1 MPRKGD
7 NRDSTRAIL
16 LVSFIFFGSG
26 VGGLIYEVVWL
37 RMLARIMGVT
47 IYATSTVVA
56 AFMAGLAL
64 GSFLLGRFIDQ
75 REDPL
80 RVYAILEVLIG
91 VSALLVPL
99 IFSLSLPL
107 YRYLYATSGE
117 NQLLITVLRTFICF
131 FALVLPTTLMGG
143 TLPTLTSWLV
153 KRGNLFGKSFGLLYG
168 INTLGAVFGASIS
181 GFVTLE
187 FFGELRT
194 ILLGVFLN
202 FLVAGLAYT
211 IYQKEV
217 KTPEGPALD
226 QALPGAALRQIS
238 PYSDKIRQ
246 VVLLAF
252 MLSGFTSLAYEVI
265 WTRQLILF
273 LQTSFYA
280 FSGMLAV
287 FLTGIALGSIFMRN
301 RADRLVR
308 PLVIF
313 GILELVI
320 GFLSL
325 SNLYLFPVFDGFSIH
340 TVVDR
345 IWVSLAATVIIVF
358 PLTFLFGMIFPT
370 ASVCYARDISKTG
383 AAVGGLYSANTI
395 GSIFGALLAGF
406 WLIPFWGS
414 THAVV
419 LLALLN
425 AGLGLLLLWL
435 DSRGTLRTK
444 ICCLTVI
451 PLLLLLIFQVKAKDP
466 FLSTLVERIQ
476 KIKQDNCEEKD
487 CPFGIF
493 YNKEGIEGTVTA
505 FTINNYKY
513 LWINGIGMTFLC
525 TETKLMAHLPIF
537 YAPQPPK
544 EMLIICFGMGTVLKS
559 ATVYPDLNITTVEL
573 VPEEYK
579 IFGFYHKDA
588 EEILKRKNVHPVVND
603 GRNYILLSP
612 RRYDIITVD
621 PAPPTYSAGTVNLY
635 TREFFQICKSRLS
648 PHGVMCLWFP
658 GGRESE
664 VKSLIKTFYSVFPN
678 MKVYVGPHGLGFY
691 FIGTMKEISESEVRQ
706 NMEKAFGNP
715 AIINDLSEYDD
726 SCISETQLHQMFL
739 WDSNEIK
746 SIAADGVLITD
757 DYPYTEFFL
766 WRYLLKRDPYYQ
778 PLPLPMQENNW
789 PERAGDAEAHDNLGL
804 TLAAQGKL
812 DQAIAQYA
820 EALRLKP
827 DLAGAHNNLGLAL
840 AAQGK
845 LDEAIAQYTE
855 ALRLNPAYAGTQN
868 NLGLALAA
876 QGKLDQAVA
885 HYTEALRLNPDLAKA
900 QNNLGLALAAQ
911 GKLDQAVA
919 HYAQALRLEPDY
931 AEAHN
936 CLGLALTAQGK
947 LDQARAHFA
956 EALRL
961 KPDYAEAHNNLGLS
975 WASQG
980 KLDEAV
986 AQYTEALRL
995 NPDLAETHNNLG
1007 VALAKQGKIEAAI
1020 TSYQKA
1026 IQLKPSFS
1034 GAYTNLGLA
1043 LAQQGN
1049 IDQAMIIFQNA
1060 LKENPNNPI
1069 AQKMLTSLKAQ
1080 SPHN

>member
-1 MPRKGD
+1 MMPRKGD
-7 NRDSTRAIL
+7 NRDSARAIL

-26 VGGLIYEVVWL
+26 VCGLIYEVVWL

-64 GSFLLGRFIDQ
+64 GSFLLGRFIDK
-75 REDPL
+75 RGDPL
-80 RVYAILEVLIG
+80 RVYALLEVLIG
-91 VSALLVPL
+91 ASALLVPL

-117 NQLLITVLRTFICF
+117 NHLLITVLRTFICF

-168 INTLGAVFGASIS
+168 INTLGAVFGALIS

-211 IYQKEV
+211 IYKKEV
-217 KTPEGPALD
+217 KTPEGPALN
-226 QALPGAALRQIS
+226 QALPGATLRKIS
-238 PYSDKIRQ
+238 PYSDKIRR

-273 LQTSFYA
+273 LQTSIYA

-301 RADRLVR
+301 RADRFVR

-325 SNLYLFPVFDGFSIH
+325 SNLYLFPVFDGFSIN

-345 IWVSLAATVIIVF
+345 VWVSLAATVIIVF

-383 AAVGGLYSANTI
+383 AAVGGLYSANTL

-414 THAVV
+414 TNAVV

-425 AGLGLLLLWL
+425 AGLGLLLLWMG
-435 DSRGTLRTK
+435 SRGTLRTK
-444 ICCLTVI
+444 ICYLTVI
-451 PLLLLLIFQVKAKDP
+451 PLLFLLIFQVKGKDP
-466 FLSTLVERIQ
+466 FLSTLAERIQ
-476 KIKQDNCEEKD
+476 KIKQASCEEKD

-493 YNKEGIEGTVTA
+493 YNKEGIQGTLTA
-505 FTINNYKY
+505 FAINNEKY
-513 LWINGIGMTFLC
+513 LWINGIGMTYLC
-525 TETKLMAHLPIF
+525 TETKLMAHLPVI

-559 ATVYPDLNITTVEL
+559 GTVYPDLNITTVEL

-579 IFGFYHKDA
+579 IFGFYHKNA
-588 EEILKRKNVHPVVND
+588 GEILKSKNVHTVVND

-612 RRYDIITVD
+612 QRYDIITVD

-635 TREFFQICKSRLS
+635 TREFFQICKGRLS
-648 PHGVMCLWFP
+648 PDGVMCLWFP
-658 GGRESE
+658 GGQESE
-664 VKSLIKTFYSVFPN
+664 VKSLIRTFYSVFPN
-678 MKVYVGPHGLGFY
+678 MKVYVGPHGWGFY
-691 FIGTMKEISESEVRQ
+691 FIGTLKEISESEVRQ
-706 NMEKAFGNP
+706 NMGKAFGNP
-715 AIINDLSEYDD
+715 AIIKDLSEYDD
-726 SCISETQLHQMFL
+726 SCITETQLHQMFL

-746 SIAADGVLITD
+746 SMAADGVLITD

-766 WRYLLKRDPYYQ
+766 WRNLLKRDPYYQ
-778 PLPLPMQENNW
+778 PLPRLMQENNR
-789 PERAGDAEAHDNLGL
+789 PERAGDAEAHD
-804 TLAAQGKL
+804 
-812 DQAIAQYA
+812 
-820 EALRLKP
+820 
-827 DLAGAHNNLGLAL
+827 
-840 AAQGK
+840 
-845 LDEAIAQYTE
+845 
-855 ALRLNPAYAGTQN
+855 

-876 QGKLDQAVA
+876 QGKLDQAVS
-885 HYTEALRLNPDLAKA
+885 HYAEALRLNPD
-900 QNNLGLALAAQ
+900 
-911 GKLDQAVA
+911 
-919 HYAQALRLEPDY
+919 Y
-931 AEAHN
+931 AEAQN
-936 CLGLALTAQGK
+936 SLGLALTAQGK
-947 LDQARAHFA
+947 RDQARVHYA

-961 KPDYAEAHNNLGLS
+961 NPDYAEAHNNLGLS

-1020 TSYQKA
+1020 TRYQKA

-1049 IDQAMIIFQNA
+1049 IDQAIIILQNA

-1080 SPHN
+1080 RPHN